1 MIKTM
6 NWGKATIVILLAFVL
21 FIGGMSAYMFI
32 SPVDDYDHQYY
43 ENGLNFDHD
52 YNQEKQVTK
61 DHAQPEIQIDTC
73 CIKFIFPQTIA
84 GTVKFMRPSSD
95 AADITY
101 PINNENHLPIQLLT
115 THITKGRWQLVFEWT
130 SDKKT
135 YLYQK
140 EVYIK

>member
-1 MIKTM
+1 M

-21 FIGGMSAYMFI
+21 FIGGMSVYMFM
-32 SPVDDYDHQYY
+32 SPADDYDHQYY

-52 YNQEKQVTK
+52 YKQETQVTK
-61 DHAQPEIQIDTC
+61 EHAQPVIQIDTC
-73 CIKFIFPQTIA
+73 CIKFTFPQTIY

-95 AADITY
+95 ASDITY
-101 PINNENHLPIQLLT
+101 PLNNEDHQPIELLT
-115 THITKGRWQLVFEWT
+115 AQIAKGRWQLVFEWK
-130 SDKKT
+130 SNKKE